1 MVTVDEVCKAQR
13 AEGPAT
19 VLAIGTANPPN
30 VYYQST
36 YPDYF
41 FRITNSEH
49 KTDLKQKFQRICEG
63 SAVEKRHMYFTED
76 LLKENPNICE
86 YKGTSL
92 NVRQKMV
99 VEETPKL
106 AKESA
111 LKALKEWGQ
120 PLSKITHLVF
130 CSTSG
135 VEMPGI
141 DHRLIKLLGLQPS
154 VKRVMMYHIGCY
166 AGGAVLRV
174 AKDLAENNKGA
185 RVLLVSAELTVI
197 TFHGPHETHLDN
209 LVGQAIFGDGSA
221 AVIIGS
227 DPIPGVEKPLFE
239 LVSATQ
245 NILPD
250 SEGAIM
256 GHLQEAGLI
265 FHLSKNVPKVIS
277 NNIEKALLKAF
288 EPLGITDWNSIFWIP
303 HPGGRAIL
311 DQIEAKLGLKPEK
324 LQAAR
329 ESLAEYGNMSSAS
342 VLFVMDHLRK
352 RSAKNGAKTTG
363 EGHDWGVLFGFGP
376 GLTLETVVL
385 HSVAI

>member
-1 MVTVDEVCKAQR
+1 MVTVDEVRNVQR

-19 VLAIGTANPPN
+19 ILAIGTANPPN
-30 VYYQST
+30 VFYQST
-36 YPDYF
+36 YADYF

-49 KTDLKQKFQRICEG
+49 KMDLKKKFQRICQG
-63 SAVEKRHMYFTED
+63 SAVEKRYMYFTED
-76 LLKENPNICE
+76 ILKENPNICE
-86 YKGTSL
+86 YKATSL
-92 NVRQKMV
+92 NVRQKIV

-141 DHRLIKLLGLQPS
+141 DHQLIKLLGLQPS
-154 VKRVMMYHIGCY
+154 VKRVMIYHIGCF

-185 RVLLVSAELTVI
+185 RVLVVSAELSVI
-197 TFHGPHETHLDN
+197 TFHGPSETHLDN

-256 GHLQEAGLI
+256 GYLQEAGLI
-265 FHLSKNVPKVIS
+265 FHLSKNVPKIIC
-277 NNIEKALLKAF
+277 NNIEKGLVKAF

-311 DQIEAKLGLKPEK
+311 DQMETKLGLKPEK

-329 ESLAEYGNMSSAS
+329 QSLSDYGNMSSAS
-342 VLFVMDHLRK
+342 VLFVMDYMRK
-352 RSAKNGAKTTG
+352 KSAENGVKTTG
-363 EGHDWGVLFGFGP
+363 EGHEWGVLLGFGP